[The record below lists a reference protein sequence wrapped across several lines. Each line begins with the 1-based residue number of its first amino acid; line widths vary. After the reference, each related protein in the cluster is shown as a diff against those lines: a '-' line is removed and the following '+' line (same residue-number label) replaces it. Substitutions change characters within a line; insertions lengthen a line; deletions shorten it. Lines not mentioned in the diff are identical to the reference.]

1 MGALAIV
8 EDFDVIE
15 DLGAGL
21 IAGGE
26 LLSVNG
32 FYFEGA
38 PEAFHGGVVVAVG
51 FAAHGG
57 DATGLGEGGP
67 VVGAGVLDAAIG
79 MAQQILGRRG
89 GAGPC

>member
-21 IAGGE
+21 VAGGE
-26 LLSVNG
+26 ILSVNG
-32 FYFEGA
+32 FYFKGA

-51 FAAHGG
+51 FAASRSAG
-57 DATGLGEGGP
+57 DPASNP
-67 VVGAGVLDAAIG
+67 RAIDRLRTW
-79 MAQQILGRRG
+79 ANQFADPTQKPAR
-89 GAGPC
+89 